1 MKNTPYNSKKEKRFF
16 VTMSVNFLKVK
27 NRSTARALMKH
38 CDKTERIKNNHSN
51 GDIDKVET
59 NNNLQLYNESLDES
73 MNRFTSRIS
82 MLDSS
87 TNGNKRKDR
96 IELFS
101 LNVPIPH
108 GIPEREFFYEV
119 CKAFKNDYGEQNV
132 INMYLHTDE
141 QHTYIDSSSLTTRTS
156 LCHIHAFVVPEI
168 NGTINGRL
176 FSSKSRMQSVNKAL
190 DNFCRKTYGIPFLTG
205 GKKTQAKVE
214 DLKKSSSELAEEVLS
229 KLKEETPASASKTIT
244 GDIKLK
250 KEEYDILVTKATAFN
265 IAEERKK
272 ALIAEVS
279 AAEKAIKTKEETIK
293 EVASLKSEVTEL
305 ESDIENLIEQ
315 KANLEYYQK
324 AMNIHADTL
333 SLLSEIANYSEENRK
348 LKEQNSL
355 LIKVLKS
362 IEKLIE
368 NTKIKQIIHKA
379 IVAVEEK
386 QPQDTQH
393 HIHNIEF

>member
-1 MKNTPYNSKKEKRFF
+1 
-16 VTMSVNFLKVK
+16 MSVNFKKIK
-27 NRSTARALMKH
+27 NRSSARALMKH
-38 CDKTERIKNNHSN
+38 CDKSERLKNNHSN
-51 GDIDKVET
+51 EDINKEET
-59 NNNLQLYNESLDES
+59 ENNLQLYEDKSLKET
-73 MNRFTSRIS
+73 MKRFTGRIET
-82 MLDSS
+82 LDHT
-87 TNGNKRKDR
+87 TNTNKRKDR
-96 IELFS
+96 VELFA
-101 LNVPIPH
+101 LDIPIPH
-108 GIPEREFFYEV
+108 GIPEKDFFKYMCNALKTVYNE
-119 CKAFKNDYGEQNV
+119 KNV
-132 INMYLHTDE
+132 IAAYLHTDE
-141 QHTYIDSSSLTTRTS
+141 KHLYLDSSLTTRTS
-156 LCHIHAFVVPEI
+156 MNHMHVFVVPEI
-168 NGTINGRL
+168 DGRLQGKL
-176 FSSKSRMQSVNKAL
+176 FSSKSRMQAINRAI
-190 DNFCRKTYGIPFLTG
+190 DNYCRKTYGIPFLTG
-205 GKKTQAKVE
+205 KKTKSRETVE
-214 DLKKSSSELAEEVLS
+214 DLKKSSSEVAEELLS

-250 KEEYDILVTKATAFN
+250 KEEYDILVTKATAFD

-272 ALIAEVS
+272 ALTAEVS

-355 LIKVLKS
+355 LIKILKS
-362 IEKLIE
+362 IEKLVE

-386 QPQDTQH
+386 QPKNTQH

>member
-1 MKNTPYNSKKEKRFF
+1 
-16 VTMSVNFLKVK
+16 MSVNFLKVK

-205 GKKTQAKVE
+205 NKTKSRETEE
-214 DLKKSSSELAEEVLS
+214 DLKKSSSEVAEDLLS
-229 KLKEETPASASKTIT
+229 KLKEETPTIPSKTIT

-250 KEEYDILVTKATAFN
+250 KEEYDILVTKATAFD

-272 ALIAEVS
+272 ALTAEVS

-355 LIKVLKS
+355 LIKILKS
-362 IEKLIE
+362 IEKLVE

-386 QPQDTQH
+386 QPQDTQN